1 MTVGRR
7 CETVVGMTTPHPTG
21 PRQRPE
27 APPRFAGIP
36 TRPLALLTTLAAAL
50 VAALFVVP
58 GRLAASGSA
67 GGSLDEDELADAFRM
82 AFVEYWNAGERDFS
96 PGMER
101 VVDYWFRFH
110 VAKAVIAA
118 ILLIVLVAL
127 GALMVKAFPKAG
139 DLGAGRRT
147 AFVAAGILVTLGA
160 LFASVTVMANIQG
173 AAAPFASLLPMLPT
187 GATDGELAGVLG
199 QVRRH
204 LAAPAGT
211 ADRTPPQL
219 DVMIDDFARYHVAMA
234 VIAAVVAIV
243 LIGVSVA
250 AWRRFAGT
258 TSSDR
263 RTRRLSAWFGVLAAL
278 SSLVLIVVG
287 VVNTTTARDS
297 RPALAAFFDGGW

>member
-1 MTVGRR
+1 MTA
-7 CETVVGMTTPHPTG
+7 PHPTG

-27 APPRFAGIP
+27 APSRFAGIP
-36 TRPLALLTTLAAAL
+36 GRPLALLTTLAAAL

-58 GRLAASGSA
+58 GRLAASGSG
-67 GGSLDEDELADAFRM
+67 GGSLDEDELADAFRK

-127 GALMVKAFPKAG
+127 GTLVVKAFRKAG
-139 DLGAGRRT
+139 DLGAGGRT
-147 AFVAAGILVTLGA
+147 AFVAAGVLVTLCA
-160 LFASVTVMANIQG
+160 LFASVTVPANIQG
-173 AAAPFASLLPMLPT
+173 AVAPFASLLSMLPT
-187 GATDGELAGVLG
+187 GAADGELAGVLG
-199 QVRRH
+199 QVRQH

-211 ADRTPPQL
+211 AERTPPQL
-219 DVMIDDFARYHVAMA
+219 DMMIGDFARYHVAMA
-234 VIAAVVAIV
+234 VIAAVVALV

-258 TSSDR
+258 KSADR
-263 RTRRLSAWFGVLAAL
+263 RTRHLSVWFGVLAAL
-278 SSLVLIVVG
+278 SALVLIVVG
-287 VVNTTTARDS
+287 VANTSTAMDS